1 MFKIHKNVLLKTQ
14 SEPLTFQDF
23 VKKQNCYVSVR
34 KLARLKLA
42 PKENFNLQKMIEA
55 GVDLKQVNCKILEPK
70 TIDLTPKAVK
80 PTKPQQ
86 TTPPKTEE

>member
-14 SEPLTFQDF
+14 SEPLMFQDF
-23 VKKQNCYVSVR
+23 VKKENCYVSVR

-80 PTKPQQ
+80 PSKPQQ
-86 TTPPKTEE
+86 TTPSKTEE